1 METIRQVEGIRKRS
15 ESAFR
20 EVYDNYFKLLKHVVY
35 KMVRNHQIADELVQE
50 TFMKMYERI
59 HTYTVDTNFKFWLVQ
74 IAKNTALD
82 YLRKEQKQL
91 NITVNEGVVESYIDD
106 HKPDDYDHLYKKI
119 EKIVSK
125 DEYEIVILRIFH
137 GLKFHEIAA
146 MLEITTAVATNKY
159 SRAIKKLK
167 KELREE
173 DLHE

>member
-1 METIRQVEGIRKRS
+1 METIRLVEGIRRRS

-35 KMVRNHQIADELVQE
+35 KMVNNHQIADELVQE

-91 NITVNEGVVESYIDD
+91 NITVNEDAVENYIDD
-106 HKPDDYDHLYKKI
+106 QKPDDYDHLYKKI

>member
-1 METIRQVEGIRKRS
+1 METIRLVEGIRRRS

-20 EVYDNYFKLLKHVVY
+20 EVYDNYFKLLKHVIY
-35 KMVRNHQIADELVQE
+35 KMVKNHDVANELVQE

-59 HTYTVDTNFKFWLVQ
+59 NTYTVDTNFKFWLVQ

-82 YLRKEQKQL
+82 YLRKESKQL
-91 NITVNEGVVESYIDD
+91 NITINEDAVESYIDD
-106 HKPDDYDHLYKKI
+106 HRPDDYDHLYKKI

-125 DEYEIVILRIFH
+125 DEFEIVILRIFH
-137 GLKFHEIAA
+137 GLKFHEIAT

-159 SRAIKKLK
+159 ARAIKKLK

>member
-1 METIRQVEGIRKRS
+1 METIRLVEGIRKRS

-20 EVYDNYFKLLKHVVY
+20 EVYDNYFKLLKHIIY
-35 KMVRNHQIADELVQE
+35 KMVRNHEIADELVQE

-59 HTYTVDTNFKFWLVQ
+59 HTYTVDTNFKFWLIQ
-74 IAKNTALD
+74 IARNTTLD

-91 NITVNEGVVESYIDD
+91 NITVNEEAVGSYLDD
-106 HKPDDYDHLYKKI
+106 HQPDNYEHLYKKI
-119 EKIVSK
+119 ENIVTK

>member
-1 METIRQVEGIRKRS
+1 METTRLVEGIRRRS

-20 EVYDNYFKLLKHVVY
+20 EVYDNYFKLLKHVIY
-35 KMVRNHQIADELVQE
+35 KMVKNHEVANDLVQE

-59 HTYTVDTNFKFWLVQ
+59 NTYTVDTNFKFWLIQ
-74 IAKNTALD
+74 IAKNTTLD

-91 NITVNEGVVESYIDD
+91 NITVNEDIVENTIDTHQTVD
-106 HKPDDYDHLYKKI
+106 HGQIYKKI
-119 EKIVSK
+119 EAIVSK

-137 GLKFHEIAA
+137 GLKFQEIAA

-159 SRAIKKLK
+159 ARAIKKLK

>member
-1 METIRQVEGIRKRS
+1 METTRLVEGIKRRS

-20 EVYDNYFKLLKHVVY
+20 EVYDDYFKLLKHIIY
-35 KMVRNHQIADELVQE
+35 KMVRNHDIANDLVQE

-59 HTYTVDTNFKFWLVQ
+59 HTYTVDTNFKFWLIQ
-74 IAKNTALD
+74 IAKNTTLD

-91 NITVNEGVVESYIDD
+91 NITINEDAIENCIDENREQN
-106 HKPDDYDHLYKKI
+106 YDHLYTKI
-119 EKIVSK
+119 ERIVTK

-137 GLKFHEIAA
+137 GLKFHEIAS

-159 SRAIKKLK
+159 ARAIKKLQ

>member
-1 METIRQVEGIRKRS
+1 METIRLVEGIKRRS

-20 EVYDNYFKLLKHVVY
+20 EVYDNYFKLLKHVIY
-35 KMVRNHQIADELVQE
+35 KMVRNHDIANELVQE

-59 HTYTVDTNFKFWLVQ
+59 ETYTVDTNFKFWLVQ
-74 IAKNTALD
+74 IAKNTTLD

-91 NITVNEGVVESYIDD
+91 NITVNEDVVENYVDD
-106 HKPDDYDHLYKKI
+106 YKTNDYDHLYKKI
-119 EKIVSK
+119 ERIVTK

-137 GLKFHEIAA
+137 GLKFHEIAS

-159 SRAIKKLK
+159 ARAIKKLK
-167 KELREE
+167 KELSEE

>member
-1 METIRQVEGIRKRS
+1 METNRLVEGIRKRS

-20 EVYDNYFKLLKHVVY
+20 EVYDNYFKLLKHVIY
-35 KMVRNHQIADELVQE
+35 KMVKNHEIADDLVQE

-59 HTYTVDTNFKFWLVQ
+59 HTYSVDTNFKFWLIQ

-91 NITVNEGVVESYIDD
+91 NITINEDAVDNYLDTHQAVN
-106 HKPDDYDHLYKKI
+106 HDHLYKKI

-125 DEYEIVILRIFH
+125 DEYEIVILRVFH

>member
-1 METIRQVEGIRKRS
+1 METTRLVEGIRRRS

-20 EVYDNYFKLLKHVVY
+20 EVYDNYFKLLKHVIY
-35 KMVRNHQIADELVQE
+35 KMVNSHEVANDLVQE

-59 HTYTVDTNFKFWLVQ
+59 STYTVDTNFKFWLIQ
-74 IAKNTALD
+74 IAKNTTLD

-91 NITVNEGVVESYIDD
+91 NITVNEEVVENTIDTHRTVD
-106 HKPDDYDHLYKKI
+106 HGQLYKKI
-119 EKIVSK
+119 EAIVSK

-137 GLKFHEIAA
+137 GLKFQEIAT

-159 SRAIKKLK
+159 ARAIKKLK